1 MIKNSIVKRW
11 AFSVLAGIIILI
23 IAIGVSI
30 GFILKQQYYN
40 SVEMTLNSRA
50 NAMVLSNFNSAS
62 VISDENFIKIGKSF
76 VDNFSDKNLMEVWV
90 IDKNGNV
97 VVSSTGFSV
106 KGEKYPDYDYAKA
119 SDNRKGFWTGE
130 MQSSEKVMAMTYVLP
145 QTDNGANGAV
155 RYIISL

>member
-30 GFILKQQYYN
+30 GFILKEQYYS

-62 VISDENFIKIGKSF
+62 
-76 VDNFSDKNLMEVWV
+76 
-90 IDKNGNV
+90 
-97 VVSSTGFSV
+97 
-106 KGEKYPDYDYAKA
+106 
-119 SDNRKGFWTGE
+119 
-130 MQSSEKVMAMTYVLP
+130 
-145 QTDNGANGAV
+145 
-155 RYIISL
+155 

>member
-62 VISDENFIKIGKSF
+62 VISDENFIKI
-76 VDNFSDKNLMEVWV
+76 L
-90 IDKNGNV
+90 
-97 VVSSTGFSV
+97 
-106 KGEKYPDYDYAKA
+106 
-119 SDNRKGFWTGE
+119 
-130 MQSSEKVMAMTYVLP
+130 
-145 QTDNGANGAV
+145 
-155 RYIISL
+155 